1 MFRFIPKQFN
11 NFLILIPT
19 TTKKEIL
26 FKMTTT
32 TTNKIPKIKN
42 ENDDNNNN
50 NKIPIIK
57 NENDNNNNNWEELK
71 LFKNKLDLKKTLFSA
86 QSFIWKEI
94 VINEIVN
101 EYVGVIGDNIIV
113 LRYKEG
119 SEQDIIEYKFI
130 DSEKRIN
137 HDSELMKMQD
147 RISTLQNYFYLDL
160 DINQLFKK
168 WRNDEIGTDDNGD
181 KKLHQLNHQFRKSC
195 DKFIGL
201 RLTRQNPVDCLFSF
215 ICSQNNNVSRIT
227 SLVNK
232 LIVGYGSKITDYN
245 HTDYYKF
252 PTLSQLSNATVEELN
267 DLGFGY
273 RSKYIVESCKQ
284 VIEKGGEQWLNQLKL
299 KPHLEVQ
306 KELTTLMGVGKKVAD
321 CVSLM
326 SMDNP
331 NAVAIDTHIYQI
343 SKKYLPSLANSSSSL
358 TPKLYQDISN
368 LWESIFGDHAGWAQT
383 ILFANELSVFKEK
396 SKNIKIKKE
405 INQNNNNNNL
415 KIELKNEKENLKNEK
430 ENLKRKIITRST
442 TSTTSTTTNTIND
455 NLNPKNKKKK

>member
-1 MFRFIPKQFN
+1 M
-11 NFLILIPT
+11 T
-19 TTKKEIL
+19 TTT
-26 FKMTTT
+26 TTT

-50 NKIPIIK
+50 NNNNNKIPIIK
-57 NENDNNNNNWEELK
+57 NENENENNNNWEELK

-130 DSEKRIN
+130 DSKKRIN
-137 HDSELMKMQD
+137 HDSEVMKMQD

-168 WRNDEIGTDDNGD
+168 WRNDDNDNDNNVGD
-181 KKLHQLNHQFRKSC
+181 SDQKLHQLNHQFRKSC

-267 DLGFGY
+267 VLGFGY

-405 INQNNNNNNL
+405 INQNNNNNNNNNNNI
-415 KIELKNEKENLKNEK
+415 KIELKNEK

-442 TSTTSTTTNTIND
+442 TSTTTTTTTTIIND